1 MSKALFLDRD
11 GVINHDSGD
20 YTCSPEDF
28 IFNPGIFDFLK
39 AMQNRGYRLV
49 VVTNQGG
56 IAKGLYSLGTFAA
69 INQKM
74 LTAFAAH
81 DIVLDEVY
89 FCRHHPDFGACICRK
104 PGSLF
109 IEKALARFGYD
120 ASKSF
125 MIGDRERDVE
135 AAAGAGVKGY
145 LVAQNSVLKSVDF
158 PDI

>member
-11 GVINHDSGD
+11 GIINHDPGD

-28 IFNPGIFDFLK
+28 IFNPGIFDFLQE
-39 AMQNRGYRLV
+39 MQIRGYRLV

-56 IAKGLYSLGTFAA
+56 IAKGLYSLETFAK
-69 INQKM
+69 INAKM
-74 LTAFAAH
+74 LAGFAAH
-81 DIVLDEVY
+81 GIEVDEVY
-89 FCRHHPDFGACICRK
+89 FCRHHPDFGQCLCRK

-125 MIGDRERDVE
+125 MIGDRDRDVE
-135 AAAGAGVKGY
+135 AAEGAGVSGF
-145 LVAQNSVLKSVDF
+145 LVKQNSLLLSENF
-158 PDI
+158 PDL